1 MVMHINK
8 SHTLRVY
15 PNQEQRRLFAR
26 PEGAC
31 RYVYNRALAESGTS
45 YQQKKAGEIEKA
57 KSVIDI
63 SRDVTQWKKQE
74 DTAWLLEVPS
84 SPLTQALRA
93 LDDAFKRFFKGQN
106 RSPKKHRRQKAC
118 SIRSQLDL
126 RQKTAADA
134 WANQK
139 IFFPGFGIL
148 KTSQPK
154 RLRVAW
160 PKMLTLSRDAC
171 GRYFVAFMV
180 EVEQALHPAND
191 QTVGVDLGVKILVV
205 YSTGE
210 KIKAHKA
217 AIKLRRKLK
226 HAQKTLC
233 PKQGA
238 MKDTQHK
245 LTDDLTQR
253 FGVICLEDLNVKG
266 IMASAKGTEEAP
278 GKHLAQKARLNRGI
292 AHAGFGEIRRQ
303 IEYKAHWRGCRVL
316 FCDPWAPTSRTGSCC
331 DAYQATFSLK
341 IRAWTCSNCGAVHD
355 RDRNAAIN
363 ILTFASWGTPEARA
377 GNIRSKA
384 RREVYPPGP
393 DEAIQPTRWDLDEPR
408 TESQL
413 LNGQEVMPS
422 ETRCRSAA

>member
-1 MVMHINK
+1 M
-8 SHTLRVY
+8 
-15 PNQEQRRLFAR
+15 FAR
-26 PEGAC
+26 TEGAC
-31 RYVYNRALAESGTS
+31 RYVYNHALIEMGES
-45 YQQKKAGEIEKA
+45 YQQKKDGLVEKT
-57 KSVIDI
+57 KTTIDV

-74 DTAWLLEVPS
+74 ETAWLAEVPS
-84 SPLTQALRA
+84 SPLGQTLRA
-93 LDDAFKRFFKGQN
+93 LDDAFKRFFKGQTKY
-106 RSPKKHRRQKAC
+106 PKKHRRQMAC
-118 SIRSQLDL
+118 SIRSQLDP

-139 IFFPGFGIL
+139 IVFPGFGIL

-154 RLRVAW
+154 RLRVAQ

-191 QTVGVDLGVKILVV
+191 QTVGVDLGVKIMVV

-226 HAQKTLC
+226 HAQKTLS

-303 IEYKAHWRGCRVL
+303 IEYKAHWRGRRVL
-316 FCDPWAPTSRTGSCC
+316 FCDRWAPTSRTGSCC
-331 DAYQATFSLK
+331 GAYQATFSLK

>member
-1 MVMHINK
+1 
-8 SHTLRVY
+8 
-15 PNQEQRRLFAR
+15 
-26 PEGAC
+26 
-31 RYVYNRALAESGTS
+31 
-45 YQQKKAGEIEKA
+45 
-57 KSVIDI
+57 
-63 SRDVTQWKKQE
+63 
-74 DTAWLLEVPS
+74 
-84 SPLTQALRA
+84 
-93 LDDAFKRFFKGQN
+93 
-106 RSPKKHRRQKAC
+106 
-118 SIRSQLDL
+118 
-126 RQKTAADA
+126 
-134 WANQK
+134 
-139 IFFPGFGIL
+139 
-148 KTSQPK
+148 
-154 RLRVAW
+154 
-160 PKMLTLSRDAC
+160 MLTLSRDAC